1 MSKTANKN
9 RQILLRLSEEYMVI
23 LDALSKEKQ
32 VSRQTIIKQ
41 LIKKEGT
48 R

>member
-1 MSKTANKN
+1 MAKKTK
-9 RQILLRLSEEYMVI
+9 QILLRLDEEYMAI
-23 LDALSKEKQ
+23 LDAQSKEKQ

>member
-1 MSKTANKN
+1 
-9 RQILLRLSEEYMVI
+9 MVI